1 MNINKYKWAACLAMA
16 SLVFCGCEK
25 DDALDAN
32 GSETVNESSSDT
44 VKDGYFTATLI
55 PGIGNGMHSRAA
67 IKGTSDR
74 IQTLRFMLFKKGD
87 NGVYTRFTDYPEY
100 NNNEDIENVIKY
112 TPNANQSTYWPLTQS
127 VQLSLPVGD
136 YKVVFFG
143 NMDKRQFESQG
154 SEEIIQLNSGRFE
167 DVRIN
172 MPVGGPLAFLPT
184 LNSGNEQYQNLFYL
198 ATADFNQNN
207 PNPQILLQRLVTQSS
222 FSRDLIDTN
231 QAVKDLVNSVA
242 KQVAEG
248 QLTTDVVK
256 GVLSTKL
263 TEILKGLTIVTAP
276 ITTIVDR
283 LVNVL
288 LGDLVTLLNEAL
300 LSQISDL
307 LYETLKADTDGNF
320 SSLNILLNPW
330 AEPVSSVNVIFDY
343 LPQSIGL
350 DRKVYTSLSNKEY
363 KSVSLG
369 SDSNIRQFSL
379 ISLGGDMKLN
389 SIMVNDPGVIS
400 GAITNLDG
408 ILLDGLLVN
417 ITTPIRYQPGNNTSY
432 STNYDLLRLS
442 LADNTIQG
450 EGISLNVD
458 LSKVINVGRLTAAI
472 VGDGIL
478 AGLLGG
484 VVGDIV
490 QPIVD
495 GLLSE
500 DGLLKDLTVYLPDLA
515 IGNIRA
521 SGRWGA
527 THNIYDGTI
536 ISTEIGETG
545 N

>member
-1 MNINKYKWAACLAMA
+1 MIKNNWLTAYMLASVLCLTACDKETDRLLAN
-16 SLVFCGCEK
+16 V
-25 DDALDAN
+25 DN
-32 GSETVNESSSDT
+32 ETEQSGTNVG
-44 VKDGYFTATLI
+44 KDGYFTASFSLS
-55 PGIGNGMHSRAA
+55 GITDDIKSRVV
-67 IKGTSDR
+67 
-74 IQTLRFMLFKKGD
+74 KGD
-87 NGVYTRFTDYPEY
+87 SKEIQALQYLIYRKGSDNIYRYYSRGNVFTPM
-100 NNNEDIENVIKY
+100 
-112 TPNANQSTYWPLTQS
+112 PNAYQLHVWPLTYPIN
-127 VQLSLPVGD
+127 VTGLPYGD
-136 YKVVFFG
+136 YKVVFLG
-143 NMDKRQFESQG
+143 NLDESQFSNQDKG
-154 SEEIIQLNSGRFE
+154 TKLLSNVEGDFD

-172 MPVGGPLAFLPT
+172 MPTGGPLAFDE
-184 LNSGNEQYQNLFYL
+184 SKYNLYYM
-198 ATADFNQNN
+198 AVADFSNLN
-207 PNPQILLQRLVTQSS
+207 PTPQLVMRRLVTKNT

-263 TEILKGLTIVTAP
+263 TEILQGLTSVTAP

-300 LSQISDL
+300 LSQISDM
-307 LYETLKADTDGNF
+307 LYETLKADTNGNF

-330 AEPVSSVNVIFDY
+330 AQPVLSVNVTFDY

-389 SIMVNDPGVIS
+389 RIMVNDPGVIS
-400 GAITNLDG
+400 GAATNLDKK
-408 ILLDGLLVN
+408 LLDGLLVN

-432 STNYDLLRLS
+432 STTYDLLRLS

-458 LSKVINVGRLTAAI
+458 LKKVINVERLTAAI

-484 VVGDIV
+484 VVNKIV
-490 QPIVD
+490 QPIVN
-495 GLLSE
+495 GLVSE
-500 DGLLKDLTVYLPDLA
+500 NGLLKDLTVYLPNLA

-527 THNIYDGTI
+527 THNTYDGTI

>member
-1 MNINKYKWAACLAMA
+1 MIKNSWLTAYMLASVLCLTACDKETDRLLAN
-16 SLVFCGCEK
+16 V
-25 DDALDAN
+25 DN
-32 GSETVNESSSDT
+32 ETEQSGTNVG
-44 VKDGYFTATLI
+44 KDGYFTASFSLSGITDDIKSRVVEGYSKEIQSLQYLI
-55 PGIGNGMHSRAA
+55 YRKGSDNIYRYYSRGNVEQF
-67 IKGTSDR
+67 TPVSDS
-74 IQTLRFMLFKKGD
+74 
-87 NGVYTRFTDYPEY
+87 Y
-100 NNNEDIENVIKY
+100 
-112 TPNANQSTYWPLTQS
+112 QSHVWPLTYPIN
-127 VQLSLPVGD
+127 VTGLPYGD
-136 YKVVFFG
+136 YKVVFLG
-143 NMDKRQFESQG
+143 NLDGSQFSNQDKGTKLLSNVEGDFD
-154 SEEIIQLNSGRFE
+154 

-172 MPVGGPLAFLPT
+172 MPTGGPLAFDE
-184 LNSGNEQYQNLFYL
+184 SKYNLYYM
-198 ATADFNQNN
+198 AVADFSNLN
-207 PNPQILLQRLVTQSS
+207 PTPQLVMRRLVTKNT

-263 TEILKGLTIVTAP
+263 TDILNGLTIVTAP

-300 LSQISDL
+300 LSQISDM
-307 LYETLKADTDGNF
+307 LYETLKADTNGNF

-330 AEPVSSVNVIFDY
+330 AEPVSSVDVTFDY

-350 DRKVYTSLSNKEY
+350 DRKVYTSLSNTTY
-363 KSVSLG
+363 QSVPLG

-389 SIMVNDPGVIS
+389 RIMVNDPGVIS
-400 GAITNLDG
+400 EAIANLDDK
-408 ILLDGLLVN
+408 LLDGLLVN

-432 STNYDLLRLS
+432 STTYDLLRLS
-442 LADNTIQG
+442 LADNTIKG
-450 EGISLNVD
+450 EDISLNVD
-458 LSKVINVGRLTAAI
+458 LSKVINVERLTAAI

-484 VVGDIV
+484 VVNEIV
-490 QPIVD
+490 QPIVN
-495 GLLSE
+495 GLVS
-500 DGLLKDLTVYLPDLA
+500 DNGLLKVLTVYLPDLA

>member
-1 MNINKYKWAACLAMA
+1 MIKNNWLTAYMLASVLCLTACDKETDRLLAN
-16 SLVFCGCEK
+16 V
-25 DDALDAN
+25 DN
-32 GSETVNESSSDT
+32 ETEQSGTNVG
-44 VKDGYFTATLI
+44 KDGYFTASFSLSGITDDIKSRVVKGYSKEIQALQYLI
-55 PGIGNGMHSRAA
+55 YRKGSDNIYRYYSRGNVE
-67 IKGTSDR
+67 
-74 IQTLRFMLFKKGD
+74 Q
-87 NGVYTRFTDYPEY
+87 FTPM
-100 NNNEDIENVIKY
+100 
-112 TPNANQSTYWPLTQS
+112 PNAYQSHVWPLTYPIN
-127 VQLSLPVGD
+127 VTGLPYGD
-136 YKVVFFG
+136 YKVVFLG
-143 NMDKRQFESQG
+143 NLDESQFSNQDKG
-154 SEEIIQLNSGRFE
+154 TKLLSNVEGDFD

-172 MPVGGPLAFLPT
+172 MPTGGPLAFDE
-184 LNSGNEQYQNLFYL
+184 SKYNLYYM
-198 ATADFNQNN
+198 AVADFSNLN
-207 PNPQILLQRLVTQSS
+207 PTPQLVMRRLVTKNT

-300 LSQISDL
+300 LSQISDM
-307 LYETLKADTDGNF
+307 LYKTLKADTNGNF

-330 AEPVSSVNVIFDY
+330 AEPVLSVGVTFDY

-350 DRKVYTSLSNKEY
+350 DRKVYTSLSNTTY
-363 KSVSLG
+363 QLVPLVPLG

-389 SIMVNDPGVIS
+389 RIIVNDTGVIS
-400 GAITNLDG
+400 GAATNLDKK
-408 ILLDGLLVN
+408 LLDGLLVN

-432 STNYDLLRLS
+432 STTYDLLRLS
-442 LADNTIQG
+442 LADNTIKG
-450 EGISLNVD
+450 EDISLNVD
-458 LSKVINVGRLTAAI
+458 LSKVINGERLTAAI

-484 VVGDIV
+484 VVDNIV
-490 QPIVD
+490 DPIVKS
-495 GLLSE
+495 LLSE
-500 DGLLKDLTVYLPDLA
+500 DGLLKDLTVYLPNLA

-527 THNIYDGTI
+527 THNTYDGTI

>member
-1 MNINKYKWAACLAMA
+1 MIKNSWLTAYMLASVLCLTACDKETDRLLAN
-16 SLVFCGCEK
+16 V
-25 DDALDAN
+25 DN
-32 GSETVNESSSDT
+32 ETEQSGTNVG
-44 VKDGYFTATLI
+44 KDGYFTASFSLSGITDDIKSRVVKGSSKEIQALQYLI
-55 PGIGNGMHSRAA
+55 YQKGSDNIYRYYSRGNVE
-67 IKGTSDR
+67 
-74 IQTLRFMLFKKGD
+74 Q
-87 NGVYTRFTDYPEY
+87 FTP
-100 NNNEDIENVIKY
+100 V
-112 TPNANQSTYWPLTQS
+112 PNAYQSHVWPLTYPIN
-127 VQLSLPVGD
+127 VKGLPYGD
-136 YKVVFFG
+136 YKVVFLG
-143 NMDKRQFESQG
+143 NLDESQFSNQDQG
-154 SEEIIQLNSGRFE
+154 TKLLSNVEGDFDN
-167 DVRIN
+167 VRIN
-172 MPVGGPLAFLPT
+172 MPTGGPLAFDE
-184 LNSGNEQYQNLFYL
+184 SKYNLYYM
-198 ATADFNQNN
+198 AVADFSNLN
-207 PNPQILLQRLVTQSS
+207 PTPQLVMRRLVTKNT

-231 QAVKDLVNSVA
+231 QEVKDLVNSVA

-389 SIMVNDPGVIS
+389 RIMVNDPGVIS
-400 GAITNLDG
+400 GALKNLDG

-432 STNYDLLRLS
+432 STTYDLLRLS

-458 LSKVINVGRLTAAI
+458 LNKVINVERLTAAI

-484 VVGDIV
+484 VVDDIV
-490 QPIVD
+490 KPIVD

-500 DGLLKDLTVYLPDLA
+500 NGLLKDLTVYLPDLA

>member
-32 GSETVNESSSDT
+32 RSETVNENSSDT

-55 PGIGNGMHSRAA
+55 PGIGNDMQSRAA
-67 IKGTSDR
+67 IKGFSDR

-87 NGVYTRFTDYPEY
+87 DGVYTRFTDYQEY

-263 TEILKGLTIVTAP
+263 TEILKDLTIVTAP

-400 GAITNLDG
+400 KAIANLDNK
-408 ILLDGLLVN
+408 LLDGLLVN

-458 LSKVINVGRLTAAI
+458 LSKVINVERLTAAI

-484 VVGDIV
+484 VVDVIV

-500 DGLLKDLTVYLPDLA
+500 NGLLKDLTVYLPDLA